1 MNCNKKLNI
10 MDESDNN
17 NNNNL
22 ELIHNS
28 LEALTNR
35 LNLRNQNLNDEIEP
49 ITTNDNNS
57 TSPVA
62 VGIPSSETK
71 LTYYWQVRESDFT
84 PKSKGNNTD
93 IYTCEKKFIK
103 TVNNEFYDNLHVE
116 GSGLLSN
123 NQYINCANDNC
134 TCFKLTNSALGN
146 HQNPLNFMSSVA
158 SRSLNHGQ
166 KLVIKEFVNFTL
178 ANGQLHNGC
187 FIVDD
192 TGYGLNQNHLDL
204 YVVNKEAYQWIDGK
218 LNLTSVHIDLDSN
231 CEIKSYAVS
240 SSPQGF
246 NLNRSTLSALL
257 IIWILKLVFIL

>member
-1 MNCNKKLNI
+1 

-17 NNNNL
+17 NL
-22 ELIHNS
+22 ELIHDS

-49 ITTNDNNS
+49 ITTNHNNS
-57 TSPVA
+57 TTTNPITLD
-62 VGIPSSETK
+62 IPSSETK
-71 LTYYWQVRESDFT
+71 LTYYWQVRESDFA

-93 IYTCEKKFIK
+93 IYSC
-103 TVNNEFYDNLHVE
+103 
-116 GSGLLSN
+116 SGLLSN

-158 SRSLNHGQ
+158 SRSLNYGQ

-178 ANGQLHNGC
+178 SNGQLHNGC

-192 TGYGLNQNHLDL
+192 TGYGLSQNHLDL

-231 CEIKSYAVS
+231 CEIKSYVVS